1 MLYNYFTGQGV
12 SSQELANTFVD
23 ILAKSVPGLQTGRL
37 ARSLAVKIKAIS
49 NSTDGFQW
57 TDLTAVIGD
66 LASFILSVTPA
77 APYSAVVN
85 ALWGVSTML

>member
-1 MLYNYFTGQGV
+1 MFYNYFTGQGV
-12 SSQELANTFVD
+12 SAQTLANNVVD

-37 ARSLAVKIKAIS
+37 ARSLAVKLKAIV
-49 NSTDGFQW
+49 NTTNGFQW
-57 TDLTAVIGD
+57 SDLASIITD

-85 ALWGVSTML
+85 ALWSL